1 MAGALEN
8 TVSAPLG
15 SSFDSLERRTLIH
28 HHGGNPQFVNVQ
40 TFVVL
45 SVSDGR
51 LKSFLEYD
59 RRLLWAESQN
69 VQGILNRL
77 AAYLVSDK
85 TCFLS

>member
-1 MAGALEN
+1 MTGALEN
-8 TVSAPLG
+8 PVSAPLG

-28 HHGGNPQFVNVQ
+28 HNGGNPQIIYVQ

-51 LKSFLEYD
+51 LKRFLEND
-59 RRLLWAESQN
+59 RRLLRAESQN
-69 VQGILNRL
+69 VQGVLNSL

-85 TCFLS
+85 TRFLS